1 MKILC
6 MNYEYPPI
14 GGGGATVAQS
24 LAEAMVHNGH
34 EVDVVTSGMK
44 DLSDHEIINGVHIH
58 RVRCIR
64 HKRHYSTT
72 PELLTQ
78 VIPAYRKALE
88 LFEKKKYDI
97 NHTHFI
103 VPSGISSYLL
113 KKKTGLPYIITAHG
127 SDVPGYNPDRFDLAH
142 KLIRPVWQRLLA
154 NCNGVTSPSHFL
166 KGLIQTNIDI
176 PVDVIP
182 NNYDLSEDTGLER
195 KNRIL
200 VASRLVERKGVQ
212 FLIEALDVLDEDWEV
227 YIAGDGPYLPTLK
240 KLAAQIN
247 TPIHFLGFTPREKL
261 QELYYS
267 SKIFVFP
274 SIQENFPMVLLEAMA
289 AGCAIVTTS
298 VEGNSEVVGDSAIK
312 VEPGN
317 TEQIRN
323 ALKKLTSNPEQIQHY
338 SQLARDRV
346 KQFSTSRIATMYQ
359 ALFDRVIAENNNK

>member
-1 MKILC
+1 

-14 GGGGATVAQS
+14 GGGGATVSQS
-24 LAEAMVHNGH
+24 LAEAMVRNGH

-44 DLSDHEIINGVHIH
+44 DLSDHEVINGVHIH
-58 RVRCIR
+58 RVRCLR
-64 HKRHYSTT
+64 WKRHYSTT
-72 PELLTQ
+72 LELLTQ
-78 VIPAYRKALE
+78 IIPSYRKALE
-88 LFEKKKYDI
+88 LVEKKKYDI

-142 KLIRPVWQRLLA
+142 KLIRPVWRSVLI
-154 NCNGVTSPSHFL
+154 NCNGVASPSHFL
-166 KGLIQTNIDI
+166 KGLIQRNVDI

-182 NNYDLSEDTGLER
+182 NNYDPPDHTGSEK

-227 YIAGDGPYLPTLK
+227 YIAGDGPYLPALK
-240 KLAAQIN
+240 KLASRLKV
-247 TPIHFLGFTPREKL
+247 TIHFLGFISRESL
-261 QELYYS
+261 QELYAS

-274 SIQENFPMVLLEAMA
+274 SLQENFPMVLLEAMA

-298 VEGNSEVVGDSAIK
+298 IEGSSEVVGTSAIK
-312 VEPGN
+312 VEPSN
-317 TEQIRN
+317 VEHIRDALKTLTNDTEQV
-323 ALKKLTSNPEQIQHY
+323 QQY
-338 SQLARDRV
+338 GQLAQDRV

-359 ALFDRVIAENNNK
+359 ALFNRVIAENNSVGLHK